1 MGGRS
6 ATRSQRQHGIGMT
19 ARDVAKV
26 LEERYKIVE
35 TFYQL
40 EEEFIT
46 ELLEESFAE
55 EIENVMMER
64 RVSRKGL
71 SDKSTD
77 KIQAKFIDNLR
88 RRRYDGMIPGVPTLA
103 SVRGVSHLY
112 AQPYAQRGSRPSFID
127 TGNYA
132 NSFRVWVEDVEE

>member
-1 MGGRS
+1 
-6 ATRSQRQHGIGMT
+6 MT